1 MSIPNSEIRRSIYAA
16 TNCPYIE
23 GPYDLKVH
31 PPPPQTV
38 VELEANVLDSAT
50 LCIPLSNPFPR
61 PIDLIAL
68 KQGPCLSGLDSV
80 LIPPKE
86 KINYELVFSPKQI
99 VNSRGRYVN

>member
-50 LCIPLSNPFPR
+50 LCFPLSNLFPR
-61 PIDLIAL
+61 PIDLNAL
-68 KQGPCLSGLDSV
+68 KQGPCLSELDCV

-99 VNSRGRYVN
+99 GNSREMYVN